1 MKRISALMVALLAG
15 CAVGPNFKRPAPPTA
30 TGYGTASPQPE
41 TDAHAQGPNAQGP
54 GPNAQGPGPN
64 AQGPGPNAQA
74 AGSNAQGPGSDA
86 QGPGPA
92 AQRLVVGQDIPA
104 QWWTVFQSPKLNQLI
119 DQALHSNTDMKA
131 AQAALRQAHELY
143 LAQRT
148 TYWPTV
154 QGSFDATRSKFAP
167 STLSSPITNNDTTYG
182 LYTAQLSMTYVPDI
196 FGGTRRAVEA
206 ARAQEESTRFQ
217 LEATYLTLSSN
228 VVVMAIQEASLRA
241 QIAATERLLEVQQQL
256 TQRVKGQ
263 QSLGAASNLDLL
275 TQQAA
280 EAQTAAT
287 LAPLQ
292 KQLAQT
298 RDALTALLGKL
309 PSDEP
314 QETFRLEDLVLPP
327 EVPVSLPSKLVEHR
341 PDVRQAEANLH
352 VASAEAGVA
361 LADMFPQF
369 AITGDLGSQSLKLND
384 LFKTGTG
391 FWDVGASL
399 TQTLF
404 DAGAL
409 LHKHRAADAALD
421 QAGAQYQSAV
431 IVACQNVADTLHA
444 LQIDAQ
450 ALKASAAAERAAKAA
465 FDLAR
470 QQQDLGS
477 ISFVA
482 VLNAESTWQQAETA
496 FIQAQANRYSDTAAL
511 FQALGGGW
519 WNRTDG
525 KTL

>member
-1 MKRISALMVALLAG
+1 MKRIAALMVALLAG

-41 TDAHAQGPNAQGP
+41 TDAHAPEP
-54 GPNAQGPGPN
+54 
-64 AQGPGPNAQA
+64 
-74 AGSNAQGPGSDA
+74 NAQGPGSDA

-263 QSLGAASNLDLL
+263 QSLGVASNLDLL

-496 FIQAQANRYSDTAAL
+496 FIQAEANRYSDTAAL